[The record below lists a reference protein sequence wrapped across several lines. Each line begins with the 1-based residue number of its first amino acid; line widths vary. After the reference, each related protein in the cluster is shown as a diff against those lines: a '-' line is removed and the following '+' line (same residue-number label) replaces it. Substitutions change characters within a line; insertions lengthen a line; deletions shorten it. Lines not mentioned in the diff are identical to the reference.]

1 MVFIFSMPVLIRH
14 LWQLKTVVFL
24 HWRLICAAL
33 LSHDSVII
41 TLWTSNNQHIIIL
54 QSTYDILT
62 IISRSPYNHSMI
74 IYTLWS
80 SYNYLTVILELIILW
95 SSDHHLSSLSRLDHL
110 TVIICFSWDH
120 ITAQPSFNQLDIILW
135 QSFDHLMIS
144 ALM

>member
-1 MVFIFSMPVLIRH
+1 MVFIFSTPVLIRH

-80 SYNYLTVILELIILW
+80 SYNYLTVILEL
-95 SSDHHLSSLSRLDHL
+95 SYDHL
-110 TVIICFSWDH
+110 TIISAHYLVWTILQSSFASLVIILQHNHHSKNLISSYDNLLIISWSQH
-120 ITAQPSFNQLDIILW
+120 
-135 QSFDHLMIS
+135 
-144 ALM
+144 